1 MLFMASVPI
10 ERARERENGLD
21 RGWKM
26 GGECRDYACGLWRF
40 GRGIVVACSDRL
52 NLGYIGESL
61 CGCGDA

>member
-1 MLFMASVPI
+1 MASVPI

-40 GRGIVVACSDRL
+40 GRGIVAAVT
-52 NLGYIGESL
+52 G
-61 CGCGDA
+61 